1 MLSVYYHPQ
10 DYPNNVVIR
19 RWNVKNA
26 IPVPTQD
33 CLLFDSVKQAHNAI
47 MNTGQWIP
55 IGRDNADVKCLYCS
69 YIQELTDISLMKIY
83 NNRVER
89 WRGKNVHNRKVH

>member
-1 MLSVYYHPQ
+1 MGDSILEKDRDKNTIPMLSVYYHPQ

-69 YIQELTDISLMKIY
+69 YI
-83 NNRVER
+83 
-89 WRGKNVHNRKVH
+89 